1 MQAMCMIF
9 LDLMQLSDETKA
21 NVLSFSDVEDLYEIM
36 YELQSSFTVHLP
48 GRNVDVKKA
57 YDMLG
62 EPVGSVLGKLAERKV
77 SRAIYD
83 DYLVMTKKKQL
94 LRTDVMHLDGQW
106 WFLIIVCEPLQ
117 LTLQSSIER
126 EMATVLGI
134 ALQGQIE
141 LLHSGFLPIRVYI
154 CGSTKFF

>member
-21 NVLSFSDVEDLYEIM
+21 NVFSFSDVEDLYEIM

-94 LRTDVMHLDGQW
+94 LRTDVMHLDGQ
-106 WFLIIVCEPLQ
+106 
-117 LTLQSSIER
+117 
-126 EMATVLGI
+126 
-134 ALQGQIE
+134 
-141 LLHSGFLPIRVYI
+141 
-154 CGSTKFF
+154 